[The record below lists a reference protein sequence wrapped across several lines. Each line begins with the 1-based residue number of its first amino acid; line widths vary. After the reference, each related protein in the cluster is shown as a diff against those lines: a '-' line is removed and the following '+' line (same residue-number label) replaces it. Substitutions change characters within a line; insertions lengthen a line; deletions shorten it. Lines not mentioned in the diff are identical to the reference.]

1 VGILLAF
8 FAGWATAA
16 KADRRTNDEVIEAL
30 KAVRDSE
37 EVGAL
42 LHALRNHAGYSIR
55 ELGTRILEAGDGR
68 PMGVPEIISRVRQMM
83 TPAHMTSPGSAGGGQ
98 RPADR

>member
-1 VGILLAF
+1 MGILLAF

-16 KADRRTNDEVIEAL
+16 KAGTESHDEVVAAL

-42 LHALRNHAGYSIR
+42 LAAMRSHAGFAFQEFGHR
-55 ELGTRILEAGDGR
+55 LLDTGDAR
-68 PMGVPEIISRVRQMM
+68 PLNVPDVLARVRAMV
-83 TPAHMTSPGSAGGGQ
+83 TPQHG
-98 RPADR
+98 